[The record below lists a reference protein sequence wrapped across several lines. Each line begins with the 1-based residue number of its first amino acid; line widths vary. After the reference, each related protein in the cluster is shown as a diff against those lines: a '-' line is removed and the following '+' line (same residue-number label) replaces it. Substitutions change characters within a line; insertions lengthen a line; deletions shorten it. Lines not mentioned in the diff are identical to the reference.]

1 MYLESIKS
9 PSDIKNYTAEKRL
22 ELAKEIRAALLK
34 RASIHGGHF
43 GPDFGFVEATIALH
57 TVFNSPQD
65 KFVFDIS
72 HQAYSHKMLT
82 GRVQAYLEEEH
93 YDDVSGYTNPEES
106 EHDFFNVGHT
116 STSIS
121 LATGMA
127 KARDLKGDKENI
139 VAIIGDGSMSGGEA
153 LEGLNVA
160 GEMDSNLII
169 LFNDNDM
176 SIAENHGGLYQNL
189 KALRDSDG
197 QNTLQFLQVSRA

>member
-1 MYLESIKS
+1 MHLESIKS

-106 EHDFFNVGHT
+106 EHQQHADG
-116 STSIS
+116 IGES
-121 LATGMA
+121 LAGQYLT
-127 KARDLKGDKENI
+127 
-139 VAIIGDGSMSGGEA
+139 
-153 LEGLNVA
+153 
-160 GEMDSNLII
+160 DSIP
-169 LFNDNDM
+169 
-176 SIAENHGGLYQNL
+176 
-189 KALRDSDG
+189 
-197 QNTLQFLQVSRA
+197 